1 MELIVFVV
9 QLLLTTR
16 ISLCI
21 TKKNKI
27 FIDHHFFLNTLYII

>member
-16 ISLCI
+16 IPYVLQ
-21 TKKNKI
+21 KKQN
-27 FIDHHFFLNTLYII
+27 FY